1 MMAVLGQSSYGS
13 HGMDVPLQHNVS
25 CLFDIAANHITRL
38 ICRHSAGTYD
48 AETGTGGSNGA
59 GMRYEAEGGDPANA
73 GLQNARLFLEP
84 VKAQHPWITYAGMY
98 LMLLIFETSPICH
111 PRQ

>member
-1 MMAVLGQSSYGS
+1 
-13 HGMDVPLQHNVS
+13 MDDPIWYSRIHLYRTV
-25 CLFDIAANHITRL
+25 ANHTTGP

-98 LMLLIFETSPICH
+98 GFFYFQSTTPLASQESVFCS
-111 PRQ
+111 

>member
-1 MMAVLGQSSYGS
+1 MKPADFLLLHY
-13 HGMDVPLQHNVS
+13 H
-25 CLFDIAANHITRL
+25 
-38 ICRHSAGTYD
+38 RHSAGTYD

-84 VKAQHPWITYAGMY
+84 VKEQHPWITYAGAY
-98 LMLLIFETSPICH
+98 HLAIQAYSE
-111 PRQ
+111 